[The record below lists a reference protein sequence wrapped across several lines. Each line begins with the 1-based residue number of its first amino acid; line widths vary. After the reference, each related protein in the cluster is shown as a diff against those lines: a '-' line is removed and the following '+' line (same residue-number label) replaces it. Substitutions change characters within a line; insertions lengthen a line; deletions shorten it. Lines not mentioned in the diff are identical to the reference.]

1 MNGHDNLIPMNRL
14 TKEEQRE
21 LASKGG
27 KASVE
32 ARRRKKSQKQALET
46 ILSLKVKDSKAQLK
60 LSQLGIK
67 KSDMDN
73 QMLML
78 VAVFFK
84 ACKGDVRAAEY
95 IRGTLGEDP
104 ILIQNEGQVT
114 QETNN
119 THIATLEALQ
129 SRKVEGL
136 EDEE

>member
-1 MNGHDNLIPMNRL
+1 MNGHDNLIPMNRV

-32 ARRRKKSQKQALET
+32 ARRRKKIQKQALET

-78 VAVFFK
+78 VAVFLK

>member
-14 TKEEQRE
+14 TKEEQRA

-78 VAVFFK
+78 VAVFLK

>member
-1 MNGHDNLIPMNRL
+1 MNRL

-78 VAVFFK
+78 VAVFLK

-129 SRKVEGL
+129 S
-136 EDEE
+136 

>member
-1 MNGHDNLIPMNRL
+1 MNGLDNLIPMNRL

-46 ILSLKVKDSKAQLK
+46 ILSLKVKDNKAQLK

-78 VAVFFK
+78 VAVFLK

-104 ILIQNEGQVT
+104 ILIHNEGQVT

-129 SRKVEGL
+129 NRQVEGL
-136 EDEE
+136 DDE

>member
-1 MNGHDNLIPMNRL
+1 MNGNDNLIPMNRL

-21 LASKGG
+21 IASKGG

-78 VAVFFK
+78 VAVFLK
-84 ACKGDVRAAEY
+84 ACKGDVRSAEY

>member
-21 LASKGG
+21 IASKGG

-78 VAVFFK
+78 VAVFLK
-84 ACKGDVRAAEY
+84 ACKGDVRSAEY